1 MHSEQAPS
9 CLLSSVSCG
18 LCPLSAGAEA
28 RALHIGPVNQSLPA
42 HTRAQMM
49 PSTLPT
55 LPVVS
60 ADQAGKPGAD
70 MSASPASGGLPSMPM
85 LPSLDMAA
93 WTASGPLQMD
103 GAVLPQ
109 IPQLFVANQDG
120 ATTGAAGAATSA
132 DGAMQMPML
141 QMPALPLTG
150 QLPLF
155 MPFPLVPIAS
165 GTATTTAAAG
175 AGALDGQPWA
185 VPDLS
190 AAGSIP
196 NAMQMPAV
204 TLPAGMAATA
214 ARAQAEATVA
224 AARAAKA
231 AAPPSGAGSRRRP
244 VRRAASL
251 AAAAW
256 ASSDE
261 DEQQEE
267 GGWARPKRA
276 RRGFAEATP
285 TPPAA
290 PPAGPSQY
298 QQRRAA
304 QQQLQMEVVEVA
316 GVAARMVACVAAA
329 CGEPVLPD
337 TLGVLP
343 GTAGAQR
350 AAAAQQPMSYAQ
362 LLMQELPDEESS
374 PTGAA
379 AAEPPRVSRFGRT
392 VRPSVHRTGALA
404 AAALVLEAPP
414 PRPSTGR
421 PGRPPRNSHA
431 NGGLAPFL
439 DDAEPQEEKVCAECG
454 TRTTPLWRT
463 INGLTYCNADGLR
476 MKRKLGML

>member
-1 MHSEQAPS
+1 MR
-9 CLLSSVSCG
+9 CLS
-18 LCPLSAGAEA
+18 
-28 RALHIGPVNQSLPA
+28 NA
-42 HTRAQMM
+42 H
-49 PSTLPT
+49 
-55 LPVVS
+55 
-60 ADQAGKPGAD
+60 
-70 MSASPASGGLPSMPM
+70 
-85 LPSLDMAA
+85 
-93 WTASGPLQMD
+93 
-103 GAVLPQ
+103 VL
-109 IPQLFVANQDG
+109 
-120 ATTGAAGAATSA
+120 
-132 DGAMQMPML
+132 
-141 QMPALPLTG
+141 
-150 QLPLF
+150 
-155 MPFPLVPIAS
+155 LVPA
-165 GTATTTAAAG
+165 
-175 AGALDGQPWA
+175 P
-185 VPDLS
+185 
-190 AAGSIP
+190 
-196 NAMQMPAV
+196 PAV
-204 TLPAGMAATA
+204 
-214 ARAQAEATVA
+214 Q
-224 AARAAKA
+224 
-231 AAPPSGAGSRRRP
+231 
-244 VRRAASL
+244 
-251 AAAAW
+251 W

-267 GGWARPKRA
+267 EGWARPKRA
-276 RRGFAEATP
+276 RRGVAEATP

-454 TRTTPLWRT
+454 TREYAVLLSAVLLPRIARGAERSWPVV
-463 INGLTYCNADGLR
+463 GLHQRPGPPAALAW
-476 MKRKLGML
+476 ML